1 MPPRQTSHQRRL
13 QQQSRNRK
21 SRGISSNC
29 SSKHEECSKEEEEKK
44 QGGFAYCPTGS
55 SVTSPDGLV
64 KKTII
69 LAIRA
74 LASHFWIKNC
84 TKSKKRVR
92 ASSELWKRT
101 KPSDCLESARVV
113 VSRSVWCRCCLWWVG
128 GLVGGCVSERASKQ
142 ASKHRLQPWTSS
154 RVVETVTSC
163 RRADDIS
170 HNGIIRAAPR
180 SNSCLIPL
188 AILLSSHLLHFIWFS
203 SANFAL
209 LLCTFAC
216 SADQFLI
223 LQTKKEED

>member
-1 MPPRQTSHQRRL
+1 
-13 QQQSRNRK
+13 
-21 SRGISSNC
+21 
-29 SSKHEECSKEEEEKK
+29 
-44 QGGFAYCPTGS
+44 
-55 SVTSPDGLV
+55 VTSPDGLV

-113 VSRSVWCRCCLWWVG
+113 VSRSVWWRLWWVGGVGGWGGGG

-154 RVVETVTSC
+154 RVAETVTSC

-170 HNGIIRAAPR
+170 HNGIIRAAPG